1 MSTGLVACRYN
12 KNHKVKNSR
21 LLFHE
26 RTCPN
31 KDTEKVVVCSYD
43 PSHKIKATLI
53 NEHEKTCP
61 RRPKEDKD
69 LLSEM
74 EMYINSQTQINR
86 NINNNS
92 NNVNM
97 ENSVNSTNRS
107 VRRSEI
113 AQEPRNNQN
122 VVGLRKTNEKKK
134 KIEEEKNFHKLIE
147 KEFEEVEN
155 MSITYPEN
163 NDESVNFHDQ
173 EEEKKF
179 DSFMR
184 KQGANIKE
192 EIKEYNPNE
201 SVTYE
206 RNNLN
211 KSDSEDEEDEDED
224 EESFDNSEND
234 VEESQ
239 SKDYNEFDS
248 NFMNS
253 YKDSRE
259 GGR

>member
-1 MSTGLVACRYN
+1 MSTGLVSCRYN
-12 KNHKVKNSR
+12 HNHQVKNSR

-31 KDTEKVVVCSYD
+31 KNTERVVVCSYD
-43 PSHKIKATLI
+43 PSHKIKATNI
-53 NEHEKTCP
+53 IEHEKVCP
-61 RRPKEDKD
+61 RRPKEDKN

-74 EMYINSQTQINR
+74 EMYINNQTQINR

-92 NNVNM
+92 SNVNI

-107 VRRSEI
+107 FRRSEI

-134 KIEEEKNFHKLIE
+134 KIEEEKNFQRMIE
-147 KEFEEVEN
+147 KDFEEVEN
-155 MSITYPEN
+155 ISITYPEN
-163 NDESVNFHDQ
+163 NDESEKFQDQ

-179 DSFMR
+179 DSFIR

-192 EIKEYNPNE
+192 EIKEYNPND
-201 SVTYE
+201 SLTYE

-211 KSDSEDEEDEDED
+211 KSDSEDDEDED
-224 EESFDNSEND
+224 EESFDKIDDDD

-248 NFMNS
+248 DFMNS